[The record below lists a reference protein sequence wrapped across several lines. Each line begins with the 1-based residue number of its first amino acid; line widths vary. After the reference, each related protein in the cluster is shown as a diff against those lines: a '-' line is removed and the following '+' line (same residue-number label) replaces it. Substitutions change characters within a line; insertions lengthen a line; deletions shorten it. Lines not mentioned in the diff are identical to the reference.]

1 MPDEPSPNGNPP
13 GRPSDYEEK
22 HKDVLNWIS
31 KGMSIKDACALSDVG
46 RTTYHDW
53 QKKFPQFSKELK
65 RALAQCKAQRVMR
78 ILLAAKKSWTASA
91 WWLERMYPDE
101 YALKRLLEFQDD
113 REDDPAYQLI
123 KNAAERA
130 ALKSGIDPAEI
141 EAIKEGG
148 DEKEK
153 DIPRFL

>member
-1 MPDEPSPNGNPP
+1 
-13 GRPSDYEEK
+13 
-22 HKDVLNWIS
+22 
-31 KGMSIKDACALSDVG
+31 
-46 RTTYHDW
+46 
-53 QKKFPQFSKELK
+53 
-65 RALAQCKAQRVMR
+65 
-78 ILLAAKKSWTASA
+78 
-91 WWLERMYPDE
+91 MYPDE